1 MLREFSGPYRGTSL
15 IRNSALLRPYSR
27 AMSRAIWWVLG
38 GGGVSYERGTPVQA
52 ALNDDIDTPKVL
64 RLLRELSGSAQKAV
78 SNLENAGNPAGGTT
92 LIYICRA
99 YVYHLCS
106 IYA

>member
-1 MLREFSGPYRGTSL
+1 MYL
-15 IRNSALLRPYSR
+15 
-27 AMSRAIWWVLG
+27 
-38 GGGVSYERGTPVQA
+38 SYIYIYTLSIYILCIYVQHIDTITVIVVGSQV

-78 SNLENAGNPAGGTT
+78 SNLEKAGNPAGGTT
-92 LIYICRA
+92 LICICRA